1 MREPE
6 PKYSTEINVFID
18 ACPGPPM
25 LRVALRVVALQY
37 VEGIPG
43 PSSPDGKTH
52 RDLNIRDLPGGCTT
66 QNGTYVRTIA
76 RVAELLGCRPA
87 YLSETALKN
96 GFSLSLALRWIRLS
110 HGMALQNAG
119 VGITETTWRLGFSD
133 RAGWH
138 RFTVALVGK
147 TPAQLPTVSVSF
159 WAREAVRAVFLTTPK
174 LRGMP
179 VGKENMGDNNA
190 GP

>member
-1 MREPE
+1 
-6 PKYSTEINVFID
+6 
-18 ACPGPPM
+18 M

>member
-1 MREPE
+1 
-6 PKYSTEINVFID
+6 
-18 ACPGPPM
+18 M
-25 LRVALRVVALQY
+25 LRAALRVVALQY
-37 VEGIPG
+37 VKGIPG

-52 RDLNIRDLPGGCTT
+52 RDLGGIRDLSGGGTT
-66 QNGTYVRTIA
+66 RNGTYVRTIA
-76 RVAELLGCRPA
+76 RVAEMLGCRPE

-119 VGITETTWRLGFSD
+119 VGITEVAWRLGFND

-147 TPAQLPTVSVSF
+147 TPAQLPSPSRF
-159 WAREAVRAVFLTTPK
+159 
-174 LRGMP
+174 
-179 VGKENMGDNNA
+179 
-190 GP
+190 GPGRR